1 MDKHQQQQQQF
12 KSDIVNASLVL
23 NNQLTRLRMLDKKFT
38 AMNTDLR
45 NQIAANIKSGNNDR
59 AKAIA
64 NELANIRHVQR
75 TTQNMSLALEV
86 VVIRFSTINEFAI
99 ILETINPTI
108 EMIKGIQ
115 KEISKAVPTANEVL
129 SEMTS
134 MTSDVLINS
143 NIKSEAGKVP
153 ISIPV
158 DTEALSILNEVEGIL
173 ENEAKSKLPE
183 VPNSIHAIKIK
194 QETDEHVMDDNRIM
208 VEG

>member
-1 MDKHQQQQQQF
+1 MDKHQQQQQF

-38 AMNTDLR
+38 AMNKDLR

-173 ENEAKSKLPE
+173 ENEAKAKLPE

-194 QETDEHVMDDNRIM
+194 QETDEHVLEDNRIM

>member
-1 MDKHQQQQQQF
+1 MDKHQQQQQF

-23 NNQLTRLRMLDKKFT
+23 NNQLARLRMLDKKFT
-38 AMNTDLR
+38 AMNKDLR

-108 EMIKGIQ
+108 EMIKDIQ
-115 KEISKAVPTANEVL
+115 KDISKAVPTANEVL

-134 MTSDVLINS
+134 MTSDVLLNS
-143 NIKSEAGKVP
+143 NLTSEVGKVP
-153 ISIPV
+153 ISTPV
-158 DTEALSILNEVEGIL
+158 ATEALSILNEVEGIL
-173 ENEAKSKLPE
+173 ENEAKVKLPE
-183 VPNSIHAIKIK
+183 VPNSIHAVKIK
-194 QETDEHVMDDNRIM
+194 QETDEHVIEDNQIM

>member
-1 MDKHQQQQQQF
+1 MDKHQQQQQF

-38 AMNTDLR
+38 AMDKDLR
-45 NQIAANIKSGNNDR
+45 NQIATNIKSDNNDR

-64 NELANIRHVQR
+64 NELANIRHVKR

-86 VVIRFSTINEFAI
+86 VVIRFSTINEFAM

-108 EMIKGIQ
+108 EMIKDIQ
-115 KEISKAVPTANEVL
+115 KDISKAVPIASEVL
-129 SEMTS
+129 SEMS
-134 MTSDVLINS
+134 SVTSDVLINS
-143 NIKSEAGKVP
+143 NIKPETNKVP
-153 ISIPV
+153 VSLPV

-173 ENEAKSKLPE
+173 ENEAKAKLPE
-183 VPNSIHAIKIK
+183 VPNSIHDVKMK
-194 QETDEHVMDDNRIM
+194 QGTDEHVIEDNQIM

>member
-1 MDKHQQQQQQF
+1 MDKHQQQQQF

-45 NQIAANIKSGNNDR
+45 NQIATNIKSGNNDR

-173 ENEAKSKLPE
+173 ENEAKAKLPE
-183 VPNSIHAIKIK
+183 VPNSIHANKIK
-194 QETDEHVMDDNRIM
+194 KATDEHVIEDNRIM

>member
-1 MDKHQQQQQQF
+1 MDKHQQQQQF

-45 NQIAANIKSGNNDR
+45 NQIAPNIKSGNNDR

-173 ENEAKSKLPE
+173 ENEAKAKLPE
-183 VPNSIHAIKIK
+183 IPNSIHANKIK
-194 QETDEHVMDDNRIM
+194 QETDEHVIEDNRIM

>member
-1 MDKHQQQQQQF
+1 MDKHQQQQQF

-86 VVIRFSTINEFAI
+86 MVIRFSTINEFAI

-173 ENEAKSKLPE
+173 ENEAKAKLPE

-194 QETDEHVMDDNRIM
+194 QETDEHVIEDNRIM

>member
-1 MDKHQQQQQQF
+1 MDKHQQQQQF

-173 ENEAKSKLPE
+173 ENEAKAKLPE

-194 QETDEHVMDDNRIM
+194 RETDERVIEDNRIM

>member
-1 MDKHQQQQQQF
+1 MDKHQQQQQF

-45 NQIAANIKSGNNDR
+45 NQIAINIKSGNNDR

-173 ENEAKSKLPE
+173 ENEAKAKLPE
-183 VPNSIHAIKIK
+183 VPNSIHANKIK
-194 QETDEHVMDDNRIM
+194 QETDEHVIEDNRIM
-208 VEG
+208 LEG

>member
-1 MDKHQQQQQQF
+1 MDKHQQQQQF

-173 ENEAKSKLPE
+173 ENEAKAKLPE

-194 QETDEHVMDDNRIM
+194 QETHEHVVEDNRIM

>member
-1 MDKHQQQQQQF
+1 MDKHQQQQQF

-173 ENEAKSKLPE
+173 ENEAKAKLPE

-194 QETDEHVMDDNRIM
+194 QETDEHVIEDNRIM

>member
-1 MDKHQQQQQQF
+1 MDKHQQQQQF

-38 AMNTDLR
+38 AMNKDLR

-108 EMIKGIQ
+108 EMIKDIQ
-115 KEISKAVPTANEVL
+115 KDISKAVPTANEVL

-134 MTSDVLINS
+134 MTSDILINS

-153 ISIPV
+153 ISTPV

-173 ENEAKSKLPE
+173 ENETKVKLPE
-183 VPNSIHAIKIK
+183 VPNSIHAVKIK
-194 QETDEHVMDDNRIM
+194 QETDEHVIEDNRIM

>member
-1 MDKHQQQQQQF
+1 MDKHQQQQQF

-45 NQIAANIKSGNNDR
+45 NQIAINIKSGNNDR

-173 ENEAKSKLPE
+173 ESEAKAKLPE
-183 VPNSIHAIKIK
+183 VPNSIHANKIK
-194 QETDEHVMDDNRIM
+194 QETDEHVIEDNRIM

>member
-1 MDKHQQQQQQF
+1 MDKHQQQQQF

-45 NQIAANIKSGNNDR
+45 NQIATNIKSGNNDR

-86 VVIRFSTINEFAI
+86 VVIRFITINEFAI

-173 ENEAKSKLPE
+173 ENEAKAKLPE
-183 VPNSIHAIKIK
+183 VPNSIHANKIK
-194 QETDEHVMDDNRIM
+194 QETDEHVIEDNRIM

>member
-1 MDKHQQQQQQF
+1 MDKHQQQQQF

>member
-1 MDKHQQQQQQF
+1 
-12 KSDIVNASLVL
+12 
-23 NNQLTRLRMLDKKFT
+23 MLDKKFT

-173 ENEAKSKLPE
+173 ENEAKAKLPE

-194 QETDEHVMDDNRIM
+194 QETHEHVVEDNRIM

>member
-1 MDKHQQQQQQF
+1 MDKHQQQQQF

-158 DTEALSILNEVEGIL
+158 DTEALSILNEVEGVL
-173 ENEAKSKLPE
+173 ENEAKAKLPE

>member
-1 MDKHQQQQQQF
+1 MDKHQQQQQF

-108 EMIKGIQ
+108 EMIKDIQ
-115 KEISKAVPTANEVL
+115 KDISKAVPTANEVF
-129 SEMTS
+129 SEVTS

-143 NIKSEAGKVP
+143 NIKSEASKVP
-153 ISIPV
+153 ISTPV

-173 ENEAKSKLPE
+173 ENEAKVKLPE
-183 VPNSIHAIKIK
+183 VPNSIHAVKIK
-194 QETDEHVMDDNRIM
+194 QETDEHVIEDNRIM

>member
-1 MDKHQQQQQQF
+1 MDKQQQQQQF

-173 ENEAKSKLPE
+173 ENEAKAKLPE

-194 QETDEHVMDDNRIM
+194 QETDEHVIEDNRIM